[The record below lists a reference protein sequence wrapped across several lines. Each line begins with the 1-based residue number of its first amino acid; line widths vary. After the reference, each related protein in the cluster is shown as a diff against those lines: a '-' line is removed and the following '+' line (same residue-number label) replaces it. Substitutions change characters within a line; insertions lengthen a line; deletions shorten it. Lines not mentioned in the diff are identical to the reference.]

1 MTNIEKCAMLSSA
14 EYKVIEQ
21 LMMMFRKGEISR
33 MDTNEDVYERLMK
46 KLNK

>member
-1 MTNIEKCAMLSSA
+1 MIYKEICTMLSST

-21 LMMMFRKGEISR
+21 LMMMFRKGEISI